1 MREVQ
6 ADIICG
12 QEHNLDTVQSTVRS
26 ILYDTTKQHWKR
38 SRINFSNTPVAF
50 KNHYK
55 PGGTFMMTV
64 GDITGRVR
72 TVYQDGW
79 GRWVCHKLQGRTG
92 RIISIISAYQ
102 VVTDFPGK
110 GLITAASQ
118 QQSLLIQAQDNIT
131 APRVAFRRDLGNY
144 LKQCREGNEEIFL
157 LGDFNECIG
166 SDPDAMQKILDDNEL
181 TNVMSNKHS
190 GPLPATYSRG
200 HKCLDYAFATPGI
213 IQSVVNAGYEAFNAK
228 FPTDHRA
235 YYVDFAIDQL
245 FGVQIQPLAK
255 FEPRVL
261 KSNNLQQVTAYI
273 KAKHKFLEDH
283 NVFERIQQLDRP
295 GNRHVFAERIDKD
308 VTAASLAAEKV
319 IPRFDAPH
327 WSAEL
332 AKARKKVQVLQKW
345 ISSKRTGILNTETI
359 NQEWGN
365 ITSVDELPQ
374 TIHECS
380 VMLREAKREV
390 KAIVQESY
398 QRRDRE
404 RRKRI
409 EMLELQH

>member
-1 MREVQ
+1 
-6 ADIICG
+6 
-12 QEHNLDTVQSTVRS
+12 LDTVQSTVRS

-50 KNHYK
+50 KNQYK
-55 PGGTFMMTV
+55 PGGTFIMTV

-72 TVYQDGW
+72 TVYQDKW

-118 QQSLLIQAQDNIT
+118 QQSLLIQAQDSIT
-131 APRVAFRRDLGNY
+131 APRMAFRRDLGNY
-144 LKQCREGNEEIFL
+144 LKQCREGNEEIL
-157 LGDFNECIG
+157 LPGDFNECIG
-166 SDPDAMQKILDDNEL
+166 SDPDAMQKIVDDNEL
-181 TNVMSNKHS
+181 TNIMSNKHS
-190 GPLPATYSRG
+190 GLLPATYSRG
-200 HKCLDYAFATPGI
+200 HKCLDYAFASPGI

-228 FPTDHRA
+228 FLTDHRT

-308 VTAASLAAEKV
+308 VTAASISAEKV

-332 AKARKKVQVLQKW
+332 ANARKKVQVLQKW

-365 ITSVDELPQ
+365 ITSADALPQ

-380 VMLREAKREV
+380 VILREVKREV
-390 KAIVQESY
+390 TAIV
-398 QRRDRE
+398 
-404 RRKRI
+404 
-409 EMLELQH
+409 